1 MLGKRDLHHETR
13 EGIDLLF
20 RPVFGRICSREA
32 KTKFRQCDCMVSEKV
47 GSVPTLLLV
56 ASREQIRPV
65 ENVILVIILLPV
77 KYLLKLS
84 GSRNFYRLRM
94 TSLTS
99 TNVFT
104 ISCLSIEPNPPPPPR
119 FGKFISTAR
128 CKVSIALFVDYS
140 YYSSTIRGLFVLFV
154 DYSSTIRRLFVL
166 FVDYSRTIRTIRRLF
181 ADYSYYSSTIRTI
194 RFTILVLSIALLMGG
209 CEGSFCRLFGNFA
222 ESLAYSKS
230 TFKCVL
236 LYPLLSRFS
245 TSEFFR
251 ANRNVMRNRPV
262 EKELR
267 DLFPLSTSILIR
279 LADVISDTDKG
290 KRSFRARK
298 FASGKPT
305 LSPLLLN
312 SNKRYLL
319 KLLHAISST
328 SFPGLSLFVIGKS
341 GKGPGTGRS
350 SMYSD
355 WSMTSTLLCK

>member
-94 TSLTS
+94 TSSTS

-104 ISCLSIEPNPPPPPR
+104 ISCLSIEPNPPPPRAQPPPPR

-140 YYSSTIRGLFVLFV
+140 YYSSTIR
-154 DYSSTIRRLFVL
+154 TIRRLFVDYSYYSLTIRGLFAL

-181 ADYSYYSSTIRTI
+181 AL
-194 RFTILVLSIALLMGG
+194 FAL
-209 CEGSFCRLFGNFA
+209 
-222 ESLAYSKS
+222 
-230 TFKCVL
+230 
-236 LYPLLSRFS
+236 
-245 TSEFFR
+245 
-251 ANRNVMRNRPV
+251 
-262 EKELR
+262 
-267 DLFPLSTSILIR
+267 
-279 LADVISDTDKG
+279 
-290 KRSFRARK
+290 
-298 FASGKPT
+298 FAS
-305 LSPLLLN
+305 
-312 SNKRYLL
+312 
-319 KLLHAISST
+319 
-328 SFPGLSLFVIGKS
+328 LF
-341 GKGPGTGRS
+341 
-350 SMYSD
+350 
-355 WSMTSTLLCK
+355 